1 MAAPA
6 KERKK
11 KKKKVFDS
19 IVSSALRWEWRRG
32 LPAEV
37 SSLCQSWKEKE
48 KNAIPRSLV
57 VSFLFLFLFLCF
69 LLLSGKGERDSR
81 RPLEGSA
88 SV

>member
-11 KKKKVFDS
+11 KKKEFDS

-57 VSFLFLFLFLCF
+57 VSFLFLFLFLSVFFC
-69 LLLSGKGERDSR
+69 SREKEREIHVGR
-81 RPLEGSA
+81 
-88 SV
+88 

>member
-57 VSFLFLFLFLCF
+57 VSFLFLFLFLSVFFC
-69 LLLSGKGERDSR
+69 SREKEREIPVGR
-81 RPLEGSA
+81 
-88 SV
+88 